1 MGGVLIGAILL
12 VVHTFKILIDLL
24 KAQTKWFSETLQ
36 AIIKFVKGGIDLVVG
51 VLTGDWKRAW
61 GGAKNIVGGTVDFM
75 KSQIEGL
82 LGIIGSVMDGIKGLQ
97 TSAGNIGKN
106 FKIPGRAVG
115 TSHHK
120 GGLMLVGENGPELVN
135 APAGTTVDTATT
147 TERKLSGGGNNI
159 TFAPV
164 INFSSFVAPNRSEQ
178 EKIKDNLNL
187 EAMFEEFLR
196 KKKLI

>member
-1 MGGVLIGAILL
+1 
-12 VVHTFKILIDLL
+12 
-24 KAQTKWFSETLQ
+24 
-36 AIIKFVKGGIDLVVG
+36 
-51 VLTGDWKRAW
+51 
-61 GGAKNIVGGTVDFM
+61 
-75 KSQIEGL
+75 
-82 LGIIGSVMDGIKGLQ
+82 
-97 TSAGNIGKN
+97 
-106 FKIPGRAVG
+106 
-115 TSHHK
+115 
-120 GGLMLVGENGPELVN
+120 MLVGENGPELVN

-147 TERKLSGGGNNI
+147 TERKLSGGGGNNI